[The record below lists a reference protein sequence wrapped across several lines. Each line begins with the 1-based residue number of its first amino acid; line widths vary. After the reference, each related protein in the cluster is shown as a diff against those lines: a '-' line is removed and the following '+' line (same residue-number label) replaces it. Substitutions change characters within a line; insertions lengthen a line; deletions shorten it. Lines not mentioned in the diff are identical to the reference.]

1 MSPSFICVL
10 YPMVSVTLPR
20 ICSVLTPAQASLS
33 GFPEHPRPPAPTFDS
48 LCGLQEPAGW
58 NFDTRFLL
66 KGLHGAAPRLP
77 AWPCA
82 SCRQGDCAAR
92 HPLRPRPQ
100 AAAAASIA
108 TSAPRGGAHPPINLG
123 GDSLSLDFFIRTRP
137 RAPRAAPQAR
147 SQTRRMP
154 GSDS

>member
-1 MSPSFICVL
+1 
-10 YPMVSVTLPR
+10 MVSVALPR
-20 ICSVLTPAQASLS
+20 ICSVLTPAQASLL
-33 GFPEHPRPPAPTFDS
+33 GFPEHPRPPAPTFDA
-48 LCGLQEPAGW
+48 LCGLQDPAGW

-66 KGLHGAAPRLP
+66 KGLHGAAPGYQRGP
-77 AWPCA
+77 ARPA
-82 SCRQGDCAAR
+82 PKVTAQRGT
-92 HPLRPRPQ
+92 PLRPRPQ

-123 GDSLSLDFFIRTRP
+123 GDCLSLDFFIRMRP
-137 RAPRAAPQAR
+137 RSPRAAPQAR